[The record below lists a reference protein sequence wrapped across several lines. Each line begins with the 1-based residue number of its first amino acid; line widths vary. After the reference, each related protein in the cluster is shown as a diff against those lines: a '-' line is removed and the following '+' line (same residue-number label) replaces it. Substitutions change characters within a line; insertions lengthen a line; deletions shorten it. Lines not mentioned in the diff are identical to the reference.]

1 MTANTKRAVC
11 DTCQYPLST
20 CVCDAIQRVDSALH
34 ISILQHPSEQK
45 HAKNTAR
52 LLPLLLTKAK
62 LTVGEIPADF
72 SATQA
77 RTKQAKN
84 TIVLYPAEHAQSLQS
99 WAETEDTPQHIIV
112 LDGTWR
118 KARKL
123 WLSNPWLHELACV
136 AITPAHPSQYKIR
149 KAPREDSLSTLEAV
163 AHALAKLEDI
173 DSAPFT
179 QILSKLQSHWRGP
192 TT

>member
-1 MTANTKRAVC
+1 MTATSRAVC
-11 DTCQYPLST
+11 SSCRYPIST
-20 CVCDAIQRVDSALH
+20 CVCDAIQLLDSAVR

-52 LLPLLLTKAK
+52 LLPLLLPKAE
-62 LTVGEIPADF
+62 LTVGEIPTDF
-72 SATQA
+72 SAVQA
-77 RTKQAKN
+77 HTGRVKN
-84 TIVLYPAEHAQSLQS
+84 TIVLYPTEHAQALES
-99 WAETEDTPQHIIV
+99 WAETNDTPQHIIV

-123 WLSNPWLHELACV
+123 WLSNPWLHELPCV

-173 DSAPFT
+173 DTAPFT